1 VSGRNGPFRRSL
13 FEALRREA
21 ADLRVSP
28 RTDRPLLGSSN
39 LLRGGLS
46 RSSSTLLD
54 VGCGPGLCPGRHDR
68 ASPGSCDPGH
78 APLKPIPSSV
88 PRVLSPVRLCGRTD
102 SHEVPG
108 PCDDFTRASPTG
120 LRAVRS
126 RRGSVP
132 GVSHP
137 FDGFR
142 AGPGWRRFSRRC
154 RPGPSP
160 FRAFPSRAARSPL
173 SGPLHP
179 SPCWS
184 PARPGATS
192 VPWIPRVSPT
202 PTSVRSR

>member
-1 VSGRNGPFRRSL
+1 V
-13 FEALRREA
+13 A
-21 ADLRVSP
+21 AGSHASP
-28 RTDRPLLGSSN
+28 RTNRPLLGSSG

-68 ASPGSCDPGH
+68 ASPGSCEPGH

-88 PRVLSPVRLCGRTD
+88 PRVLSPVRSFDRTS

-108 PCDDFTRASPTG
+108 PCDDFTRASPMGCGPSVPAAVPPVGFLTP
-120 LRAVRS
+120 RAVS
-126 RRGSVP
+126 RQA
-132 GVSHP
+132 
-137 FDGFR
+137 R
-142 AGPGWRRFSRRC
+142 AGGDVSRRC

-173 SGPLHP
+173 SGPLRP
-179 SPCWS
+179 SPLVTG
-184 PARPGATS
+184 APGATS

-202 PTSVRSR
+202 PTSLEPR